1 MTNNISHRVDWEDGA
16 DLDLIPS
23 WNKAAKVDYQEN
35 FRIMIFYTFILY
47 SEKKSHSERD
57 TKSFLSIPHTPDK

>member
-47 SEKKSHSERD
+47 SEKNLTLKG
-57 TKSFLSIPHTPDK
+57 TQKAF